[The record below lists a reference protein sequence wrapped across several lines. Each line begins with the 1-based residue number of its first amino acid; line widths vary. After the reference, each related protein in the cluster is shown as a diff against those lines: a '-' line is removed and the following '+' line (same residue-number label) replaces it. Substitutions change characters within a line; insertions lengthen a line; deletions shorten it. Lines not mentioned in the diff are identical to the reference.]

1 MIMMTL
7 LILLP
12 APDPQKGVLPG
23 ILGGGVPPVSPNPD
37 LISNQKMSFPTLVF
51 RHLYNPYPFSDLV

>member
-1 MIMMTL
+1 MIMMTYYL
-7 LILLP
+7 HP
-12 APDPQKGVLPG
+12 APDPQRGVLPG
-23 ILGGGVPPVSPNPD
+23 ILGGGVPPVSPNPE